1 MDRQQQKPKK
11 HTPKKFGAGIALDK
25 FGKMKKSSFDK
36 RAKLEKE
43 SKLNAARVNKYKKLK
58 AKLADKLQP
67 QVKLNEVRREP
78 GAGAHPQTCML
89 PVVPACR
96 RFQPATRLRCRI

>member
-1 MDRQQQKPKK
+1 MDRQKPKPKLPK
-11 HTPKKFGAGIALDK
+11 HAAGIALEK

-67 QVKLNEVRREP
+67 RIELNQVREEP
-78 GAGAHPQTCML
+78 GARARRE
-89 PVVPACR
+89 ACR
-96 RFQPATRLRCRI
+96 RRRLLPPPQDPRVHGCRT